1 MFTRRSPVKRRSD
14 VRLTARAGAAL
25 AVTDEE
31 LFDFF
36 DRFCLVLL
44 NRIKYPAKALGVIG
58 YPIPGSK
65 GNSAAVA
72 ICVDELVSLPAAIE
86 ARLGLA
92 ESPVAA
98 ELGELLER
106 VGGDGFTVSMRT
118 FLTAAADTME
128 RLLACGSG
136 GGRARRFY
144 SFVTGGSGE
153 RIVTMRA
160 MKQFILRA
168 RVRLENMP
176 GCPELFSTD
185 EATVKR
191 VLRELRA
198 GGLPRCRADYEKLPV
213 ELVDEVLGPAPVSAL
228 KTARSLEPVETKEKR
243 KTVKLSKVPTGGL
256 TSKAG
261 NSTLIGEVKRLVGS
275 KMIDMSYGSPLHQYF
290 TRHIRYPAT
299 KKTGLFGTGRE
310 GQPPYGVDLPTL
322 HELIAEIGDDFIPTF
337 SRTLSAHFG
346 KDTFANPEKLSMA
359 GVNGIDLSNQD
370 LDRTELLFLVQV
382 LEANTTQFWLEKG
395 LKTPQPAFRRF
406 VIRGNPVADLPADE
420 LEGLRMTLAAFQ
432 GLDMNAIRFL

>member
-1 MFTRRSPVKRRSD
+1 MSRTRRASNLR
-14 VRLTARAGAAL
+14 TAARAGAAL
-25 AVTDEE
+25 AVSDSE

-44 NRIKYPAKALGVIG
+44 NRIKYPAKAMGFVG
-58 YPIPGSK
+58 YPTVGSK

-72 ICVDELVSLPAAIE
+72 TCVDELVSLPVAIE

-106 VGGDGFTVSMRT
+106 VGDGGSAVSMRT

-153 RIVTMRA
+153 RIVTVRA

-191 VLRELRA
+191 ALRELRA

-213 ELVDEVLGPAPVSAL
+213 ELVDEVLGAPVTAL
-228 KTARSLEPVETKEKR
+228 KSARSLEPVDTKGKR
-243 KTVKLSKVPTGGL
+243 KTVKLTKVPTGGL

-275 KMIDMSYGSPLHQYF
+275 RMIDMSYGSPLHQYF

-299 KKTGLFGTGRE
+299 KKTGLFGRGRE

-322 HELIAEIGDDFIPTF
+322 HELIAEIGDDFLSTF
-337 SRTLSAHFG
+337 SKTLRVHFG

-382 LEANTTQFWLEKG
+382 LESNTTEFWLEKG

-432 GLDMNAIRFL
+432 GLDMDAIRFV

>member
-1 MFTRRSPVKRRSD
+1 MSRTRRASNLRPAV
-14 VRLTARAGAAL
+14 RAGAAL
-25 AVTDEE
+25 AVTDNE

-44 NRIKYPAKALGVIG
+44 NRIKYPAKALGFVG
-58 YPIPGSK
+58 YPTPGNK

-72 ICVDELVSLPAAIE
+72 TCVDELVSLPAAIE
-86 ARLGLA
+86 ARLELA

-98 ELGELLER
+98 ELGDLLER
-106 VGGDGFTVSMRT
+106 VGGDGFAVTSMRT

-153 RIVTMRA
+153 RIVTVRA
-160 MKQFILRA
+160 MKQFILQA

-191 VLRELRA
+191 ALRELRA
-198 GGLPRCRADYEKLPV
+198 GGLGRCRADYEKLPAD
-213 ELVDEVLGPAPVSAL
+213 LVDEVLGPAPVAAI
-228 KTARSLEPVETKEKR
+228 KTVRSLEPVDTKGKR
-243 KTVKLSKVPTGGL
+243 KTVKLT
-256 TSKAG
+256 KAG

-275 KMIDMSYGSPLHQYF
+275 RMIDMSYGSPLHQYF

-299 KKTGLFGTGRE
+299 KKTGLFGRGRE

-322 HELIAEIGDDFIPTF
+322 HELIAEIGDDFLPTF
-337 SRTLSAHFG
+337 SKTLRVHFG

-382 LEANTTQFWLEKG
+382 LEANTTEFWLEKG
-395 LKTPQPAFRRF
+395 LKTPQPAFKRF
-406 VIRGNPVADLPADE
+406 VIRGNPVADLPPDE

-432 GLDMNAIRFL
+432 GLDMNAIQFV

>member
-1 MFTRRSPVKRRSD
+1 MSRTRRASNLRPA
-14 VRLTARAGAAL
+14 ARAGAAL
-25 AVTDEE
+25 AVTDNE

-44 NRIKYPAKALGVIG
+44 NRIKYPAKALGFVG
-58 YPIPGSK
+58 YPTPGNK

-72 ICVDELVSLPAAIE
+72 TCVDELVSLPAAIE
-86 ARLGLA
+86 ARLELA

-106 VGGDGFTVSMRT
+106 VGGDDFAVKSMRT

-153 RIVTMRA
+153 RIVTVRA
-160 MKQFILRA
+160 MKQFILQA

-191 VLRELRA
+191 ALRELRA
-198 GGLPRCRADYEKLPV
+198 GGLGRCRADYEKLPAD
-213 ELVDEVLGPAPVSAL
+213 LVDEVLGPAPVAAI
-228 KTARSLEPVETKEKR
+228 KTVRSLEPVSKR
-243 KTVKLSKVPTGGL
+243 KTVKLTKVPTGGL

-275 KMIDMSYGSPLHQYF
+275 RMIDMSYGSPLHQYF

-299 KKTGLFGTGRE
+299 KKTGLFGRGRE

-322 HELIAEIGDDFIPTF
+322 HELIAEIGDDFLPTF
-337 SRTLSAHFG
+337 SKTLRVHFG

-382 LEANTTQFWLEKG
+382 LEANTTEFWLEKG
-395 LKTPQPAFRRF
+395 LKTPQPAFKRF
-406 VIRGNPVADLPADE
+406 VIRGNPVADLPPDE